1 MMALA
6 LDIPKLQEIIA
17 YYKNGL
23 QKNIIQIDLMFAT
36 KTDSKK
42 NLYKTWMFKCC
53 DQDIVDMADAT
64 LTNIYASTKK
74 RSIDKYDLEVSTDE
88 TIQVIEE
95 EKVVHYRELRDA
107 VTLDYL
113 DDNVIK
119 ADMDFNKLDFLV
131 MQLSDN
137 GNQGAPQPTM
147 TILKKY
153 MKMPTKFNQKGLK
166 RYVFNGQEAKAFHK
180 PMLIIG
186 PNAEAFNL
194 DGNFYILN
202 RNYFNSMLKF
212 KDIYCKVLDDHEE
225 EIAES
230 ALLDDAKAFVEDCKA
245 DGRYTARLTKAVLA
259 EGFKNVENNKQKLN
273 VLKKNHGLKLEFDS
287 DGKIIYKKEYVNEI
301 LNLLLDHYV
310 KSELTNRRMLA
321 KAIEKYE

>member
-107 VTLDYL
+107 VTLDYS

-166 RYVFNGQEAKAFHK
+166 RYVFNGQEAKA
-180 PMLIIG
+180 
-186 PNAEAFNL
+186 
-194 DGNFYILN
+194 
-202 RNYFNSMLKF
+202 
-212 KDIYCKVLDDHEE
+212 
-225 EIAES
+225 
-230 ALLDDAKAFVEDCKA
+230 
-245 DGRYTARLTKAVLA
+245 
-259 EGFKNVENNKQKLN
+259 
-273 VLKKNHGLKLEFDS
+273 
-287 DGKIIYKKEYVNEI
+287 
-301 LNLLLDHYV
+301 
-310 KSELTNRRMLA
+310 
-321 KAIEKYE
+321 IEKYE